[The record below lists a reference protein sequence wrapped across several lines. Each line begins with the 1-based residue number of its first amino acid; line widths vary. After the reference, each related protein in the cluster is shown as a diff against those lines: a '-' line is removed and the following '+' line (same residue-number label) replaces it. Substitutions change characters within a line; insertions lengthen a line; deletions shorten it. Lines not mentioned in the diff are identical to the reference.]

1 MTILD
6 EIIFEK
12 EKEVSFLKKYYQKNE
27 RISQKSVA
35 SIYDSFRSSKQMNI
49 IAEIKRASPSK
60 GNINIDVDPIA
71 QAKQYQELG
80 ANAISV
86 LTDGSFFKGSMNDL
100 QAIREVVDLPILCKD
115 FMIDLIQ
122 IDRAKEFGANIIL
135 LIVAALSKQRLE
147 ELYRYAKS
155 LHLDVLVE
163 VHNEEE
169 LETALQIG
177 ANIIGINNR
186 NLKTFAVDLAVTER
200 LAKRIDRDEVLI
212 IGESGIKNKQDVERM
227 KKAGAKGIL
236 VGETLMSSP
245 DLSPTFQQLQI
256 PL

>member
-27 RISQKSVA
+27 RISQKSVV

-71 QAKQYQELG
+71 QAKKYQELG

-115 FMIDLIQ
+115 FMIDFIQ

-200 LAKRIDRDEVLI
+200 LVKRIDREEVLI

-245 DLSPTFQQLQI
+245 DLSTTFQQLQI

>member
-35 SIYDSFRSSKQMNI
+35 SIYDSFRSGKQMNI

-186 NLKTFAVDLAVTER
+186 SLKTFAVDLAVTER

-227 KKAGAKGIL
+227 KNAGAKGIL

-245 DLSPTFQQLQI
+245 DLSTTFQQLQI